1 MTAHA
6 PIYDP
11 KLPSL
16 ADLRC
21 QIEARH
27 DLPLLRRRDM
37 ASAIR
42 TLAGWFNLP
51 EENVPASAKFIREK
65 LERVHAITASVSPRR
80 IQNVRSLVLAAMREA
95 GVSTKLAPYA
105 SPFSAEWQCL
115 WDLLDGDTYAK
126 TELSRFLRFCSAQ
139 GIVPRAVNDTVS
151 AQFLAAIEAESL
163 LVKPK
168 TRHQSMCRVLNRMM
182 ETHAGS
188 GWPQVRLSV
197 PRYEQRLYRI
207 GADKVSAAVAT
218 DVEAYLTHLRGTDIF
233 SGLPKPFR
241 PKSVK
246 AVDGHLWRY
255 LSALHHAGVEL
266 SGVPSFDALLTPE
279 LVKRGMRWFLGRNDG
294 KPSKHIGEIAWAL
307 RCYAVKYRDPS
318 TETATFFAEVLP
330 KLRQQQTGLSEKN
343 ITAMAQFDDPLAVER
358 FLLLPQRLWDLALA
372 KTKTVEGRTLRQEAH
387 LLVQSAVAIE
397 ILQFAPVRIEN
408 LNHLRLDQHLV
419 WQGAKLRLVIPAA
432 EVKNSQAL
440 DFLLP
445 EATSARVQRYIKDWR
460 CLFLPKSNPYLFPG
474 RDGKAKDQA
483 ALRKQIEKTLW
494 DHAALRLTPHQFRHA
509 AAKILLDARPGFYEV
524 ARKLL
529 GHKSMMTTYSHYAG
543 AETQAAVE
551 LYGDIISD
559 HRRTGV
565 ARGMP
570 RAPNPTRKPT
580 TSRAAGTDL
589 FLEPL
594 SLVGKPGRVKR

>member
-11 KLPSL
+11 NLPSL

-27 DLPLLRRRDM
+27 DLPLLRRRHM

-80 IQNVRSLVLAAMREA
+80 IQNVRSLVLAAMRAA

-139 GIVPRAVNDTVS
+139 GIAPGAVNDTVS

-168 TRHQSMCRVLNRMM
+168 TRHQSMCRVWNRMM

-188 GWPQVRLSV
+188 GWPQVHLTV

-207 GADKVSAAVAT
+207 GADKVSAGVAA

-255 LSALHHAGVEL
+255 LSALHHAGVDL

-307 RCYAVKYRDPS
+307 RCYAVKYREPS

-524 ARKLL
+524 LRKLL
-529 GHKSMMTTYSHYAG
+529 GHKSMMTTYSHYTG

-580 TSRAAGTDL
+580 TSRATGTDL

>member
-1 MTAHA
+1 
-6 PIYDP
+6 
-11 KLPSL
+11 
-16 ADLRC
+16 
-21 QIEARH
+21 
-27 DLPLLRRRDM
+27 
-37 ASAIR
+37 
-42 TLAGWFNLP
+42 
-51 EENVPASAKFIREK
+51 
-65 LERVHAITASVSPRR
+65 
-80 IQNVRSLVLAAMREA
+80 
-95 GVSTKLAPYA
+95 
-105 SPFSAEWQCL
+105 
-115 WDLLDGDTYAK
+115 
-126 TELSRFLRFCSAQ
+126 
-139 GIVPRAVNDTVS
+139 
-151 AQFLAAIEAESL
+151 
-163 LVKPK
+163 
-168 TRHQSMCRVLNRMM
+168 
-182 ETHAGS
+182 
-188 GWPQVRLSV
+188 
-197 PRYEQRLYRI
+197 
-207 GADKVSAAVAT
+207 
-218 DVEAYLTHLRGTDIF
+218 
-233 SGLPKPFR
+233 
-241 PKSVK
+241 
-246 AVDGHLWRY
+246 
-255 LSALHHAGVEL
+255 
-266 SGVPSFDALLTPE
+266 
-279 LVKRGMRWFLGRNDG
+279 
-294 KPSKHIGEIAWAL
+294 
-307 RCYAVKYRDPS
+307 VKYREPS

-358 FLLLPQRLWDLALA
+358 FLLLPQRLWDVALA

-524 ARKLL
+524 LRKLL
-529 GHKSMMTTYSHYAG
+529 GHKSMMTTYSHYTG

-580 TSRAAGTDL
+580 TSRATGTDL

>member
-1 MTAHA
+1 
-6 PIYDP
+6 
-11 KLPSL
+11 
-16 ADLRC
+16 
-21 QIEARH
+21 
-27 DLPLLRRRDM
+27 M

-42 TLAGWFNLP
+42 TLAGWFSLP

-139 GIVPRAVNDTVS
+139 GIAPGAVTDTVS

-168 TRHQSMCRVLNRMM
+168 TRHQSMCRVWNRMM
-182 ETHAGS
+182 ETHAQA
-188 GWPQVRLSV
+188 GWPQVHLSV

-207 GADKVSAAVAT
+207 GADKVSAGVAA
-218 DVEAYLTHLRGTDIF
+218 DIEAYLTHLRGTDIF

-246 AVDGHLWRY
+246 AVEGHLWRY

-266 SGVPSFDALLTPE
+266 SGVPSFDALLTPQ
-279 LVKRGMRWFLGRNDG
+279 LVKRGMRWFLGRNGD

-307 RCYAVKYRDPS
+307 RCYAVKYREPS

-419 WQGAKLRLVIPAA
+419 WQGAKLRLIIPAA

-460 CLFLPKSNPYLFPG
+460 CLFLPKSNPYLFSG

-524 ARKLL
+524 VRKIL
-529 GHKSMMTTYSHYAG
+529 GHKSMVTTYSHYAG

-551 LYGDIISD
+551 LYGDIITD

-570 RAPNPTRKPT
+570 RAPNPTRKPA

>member
-16 ADLRC
+16 ADLR
-21 QIEARH
+21 QTIEACH
-27 DLPLLRRRDM
+27 DLPIVRRRDM

-42 TLAGWFNLP
+42 TLAGWFSLP

-65 LERVHAITASVSPRR
+65 LERVHAITASVSLRR

-139 GIVPRAVNDTVS
+139 GIAPGAVTDTVS

-168 TRHQSMCRVLNRMM
+168 TRHQSMCRVWNKK
-182 ETHAGS
+182 TVQHAGS
-188 GWPQVRLSV
+188 CWPQVHLTV

-207 GADKVSAAVAT
+207 GADKVSAGVAA

-246 AVDGHLWRY
+246 AVEGHLWRY

-330 KLRQQQTGLSEKN
+330 KLRQQQTG
-343 ITAMAQFDDPLAVER
+343 
-358 FLLLPQRLWDLALA
+358 
-372 KTKTVEGRTLRQEAH
+372 
-387 LLVQSAVAIE
+387 VA
-397 ILQFAPVRIEN
+397 
-408 LNHLRLDQHLV
+408 
-419 WQGAKLRLVIPAA
+419 
-432 EVKNSQAL
+432 S
-440 DFLLP
+440 
-445 EATSARVQRYIKDWR
+445 
-460 CLFLPKSNPYLFPG
+460 
-474 RDGKAKDQA
+474 
-483 ALRKQIEKTLW
+483 
-494 DHAALRLTPHQFRHA
+494 
-509 AAKILLDARPGFYEV
+509 
-524 ARKLL
+524 
-529 GHKSMMTTYSHYAG
+529 
-543 AETQAAVE
+543 
-551 LYGDIISD
+551 
-559 HRRTGV
+559 
-565 ARGMP
+565 
-570 RAPNPTRKPT
+570 
-580 TSRAAGTDL
+580 TD
-589 FLEPL
+589 
-594 SLVGKPGRVKR
+594 VV

>member
-11 KLPSL
+11 NLPSL

-80 IQNVRSLVLAAMREA
+80 IQNVRSLVLAAMREV
-95 GVSTKLAPYA
+95 GLSTKLAPYA

-139 GIVPRAVNDTVS
+139 GIAPGAVNDTVS

-168 TRHQSMCRVLNRMM
+168 TRHQSMCRVWNRMM

-188 GWPQVRLSV
+188 GWPQVHLTV

-207 GADKVSAAVAT
+207 GADKVSAGVAA

-246 AVDGHLWRY
+246 AVEGHLWRY
-255 LSALHHAGVEL
+255 LSALHHAGVDL
-266 SGVPSFDALLTPE
+266 SEAPSFDALLTPE

-318 TETATFFAEVLP
+318 TETAAFFAEVLP

-358 FLLLPQRLWDLALA
+358 FLLLPQRLWDVALV

-524 ARKLL
+524 LRKLL

-570 RAPNPTRKPT
+570 RVPNPTRKPT
-580 TSRAAGTDL
+580 TSRATGTDL

>member
-11 KLPSL
+11 NLPSL

-139 GIVPRAVNDTVS
+139 GIVPGAVTDTVS

-168 TRHQSMCRVLNRMM
+168 TRHQSMCRVWNRMM

-188 GWPQVRLSV
+188 GWPQVHLTV

-207 GADKVSAAVAT
+207 GADKVSAGVAA

-246 AVDGHLWRY
+246 AVEGHLWRY
-255 LSALHHAGVEL
+255 LSALHHAGGEL

-279 LVKRGMRWFLGRNDG
+279 LVKRGMRWFLVRNGD

-307 RCYAVKYRDPS
+307 RCYAVKYREPS

-397 ILQFAPVRIEN
+397 ILQFAPMRIEN
-408 LNHLRLDQHLV
+408 LNHLRLDQHFV
-419 WQGAKLRLVIPAA
+419 WQGGRQGGRLRLVIPA
-432 EVKNSQAL
+432 
-440 DFLLP
+440 
-445 EATSARVQRYIKDWR
+445 
-460 CLFLPKSNPYLFPG
+460 
-474 RDGKAKDQA
+474 
-483 ALRKQIEKTLW
+483 
-494 DHAALRLTPHQFRHA
+494 
-509 AAKILLDARPGFYEV
+509 
-524 ARKLL
+524 
-529 GHKSMMTTYSHYAG
+529 
-543 AETQAAVE
+543 
-551 LYGDIISD
+551 
-559 HRRTGV
+559 
-565 ARGMP
+565 
-570 RAPNPTRKPT
+570 
-580 TSRAAGTDL
+580 
-589 FLEPL
+589 
-594 SLVGKPGRVKR
+594 